1 MKCKNTMFSPH
12 KWKVSGFKL
21 ANVRKWGGRGES
33 AQDCYT
39 YYLGI
44 IFVRLPG
51 KNSKFKT
58 TPQNAK
64 IYNSMQVWN
73 TPGKQTTW
81 EWRREKYPSALECVA
96 RPAEERVVFSLSQK
110 FFAEFESFAESLF
123 LSELMNYQWGRKSA
137 NSSGWLPSSSGLNCH
152 KMSHHDIKYF
162 VCQVKLK
169 QEKAANITYWR

>member
-1 MKCKNTMFSPH
+1 MKSFWVQIGQRQSM
-12 KWKVSGFKL
+12 
-21 ANVRKWGGRGES
+21 GGWGES
-33 AQDCYT
+33 AEDCFT

-44 IFVRLPG
+44 TFVRLSPG

-58 TPQNAK
+58 TPQTAK
-64 IYNSMQVWN
+64 NLYFDASLLHAW
-73 TPGKQTTW
+73 KTTW

-96 RPAEERVVFSLSQK
+96 RPAEERVVFFLSQK

-152 KMSHHDIKYF
+152 KMSHHDIKDF
-162 VCQVKLK
+162 ACQVKSK
-169 QEKAANITYWR
+169 QEKAANTTFWR